1 MATINLPFDPV
12 TPPPG
17 IVPTA
22 SNYFSAYDFTQKYM
36 PELAPELFQVRS
48 KGSLQGFLASKAM
61 EEGCSADYFFWTEE
75 GERHAI
81 HENSVARSGNV
92 FTLAD
97 HKMRPDTLVM
107 IHDQTNDAWGLGR
120 VESTTSTTFT
130 VISYSYADWATAG
143 VGTADLTVLTAG
155 SEFKKGTSGQEVS
168 LEMQTDIYKNKL
180 VIAKDRFKINNSD
193 LTNIAW
199 FKAPDG
205 SYFWYDEQF
214 DITRDRFMD
223 ELEVQ
228 MFLAEQTDAASALSG
243 DYEGTEGYFTA
254 LRNRGIN
261 NAGLISSTADWEA
274 IIKTL
279 DKVHA
284 EDTYFA
290 YLSRTQTQEIDKW
303 LAGLSAYD
311 ATVGANYGAF
321 ANAGADGQEMS
332 LQLGF
337 SGFKWSDYSFFKQ
350 TWNLLKDPTKLGSDY
365 LAASGLVHGVLF
377 PYGNTSVQYNQIS
390 GAPAKKVPYLTMMY
404 KEMPGYSR
412 KLEQFYT
419 GSGRLATATTSEDA
433 IQFDLRSE
441 RGLRTVA
448 ARKQIIITGA

>member
-1 MATINLPFDPV
+1 MATITLPFDPV

-22 SNYFSAYDFTQKYM
+22 SNYFSAYDFTQKWM
-36 PELAPELFQVRS
+36 PDVASELFQVRS
-48 KGSLQGFLASKAM
+48 RGSLQGFLSSKAM
-61 EEGCSADYFFWTEE
+61 EEGCSSDYFFWTEE

-81 HENSVARSGNV
+81 HENSVARAGNV

-97 HKMRPDTLVM
+97 HKMRPDTVIM
-107 IHDQTNDAWGLGR
+107 VHDVAGDAWCLAR

-130 VISYSYADWATAG
+130 AICYSAADFATAG
-143 VGTADLTVLTAG
+143 IGTANLTVLTAG
-155 SEFKKGTSGQEVS
+155 SEFKKGTTGQTVS
-168 LEMQTDIYKNKL
+168 LETQVDHYNNKL
-180 VIAKDRFKINNSD
+180 VIAKDAFKVNNSD

-205 SYFWYDEQF
+205 SYYWYDEQF
-214 DITRDRFMD
+214 DITMDRFQD
-223 ELEVQ
+223 ELEIQ
-228 MFLAEQTDAASALSG
+228 MLLAEQTAATSGLSG
-243 DYEGTEGYFTA
+243 DYEGTEGYFSA
-254 LRNRGIN
+254 LRNRGVN
-261 NAGLISSTADWEA
+261 NAGLITSTADWEA

-290 YLSRTQTQEIDKW
+290 YLSRTQTQTIDKW

-321 ANAGADGQEMS
+321 ANGGANGQEMS
-332 LQLGF
+332 MQLGF

-350 TWNLLKDPTKLGSDY
+350 TWNLLKDPTKLGGDY
-365 LAASGLVHGVLF
+365 LAASGTVHGVLF
-377 PYGNTSVQYNQIS
+377 PYGNTSLQYNEIS
-390 GAPAKKVPYLTMMY
+390 GEPAKRVPYVTLMY
-404 KEMPGYSR
+404 KEKPGYSR
-412 KLEQFYT
+412 KLETFYT
-419 GSGRLATATTSEDA
+419 GSGRLAQATTSEDA

-441 RGLRTVA
+441 RAVRVVG
-448 ARKQIIITGA
+448 ARKQIIVTGA